1 MSRLEDKLKE
11 LGYEKVFYDEYEKIM
26 SFKQEVKIC
35 IRLTNFGEKIKE
47 QVLIGFRG
55 KTKQSQLD
63 LEQQA
68 FDEMEKDL
76 KELKQCGN

>member
-1 MSRLEDKLKE
+1 MNKLEEKLKE

-26 SFKQEVKIC
+26 SFKQEIKIC

-47 QVLIGFRG
+47 YVLIGFRE

-68 FDEMEKDL
+68 FNEMQKDL
-76 KELKQCGN
+76 EVLKGCEE